1 MGAYLR
7 RGPGSIPLLTGRGIT
22 LGSISVGSRADF
34 EAMNRAI
41 AMHHLHRVIDRTFP
55 FVEAKAA
62 YWHFEG
68 RISKAAGI
76 LGRVVVTHD

>member
-1 MGAYLR
+1 
-7 RGPGSIPLLTGRGIT
+7 
-22 LGSISVGSRADF
+22 
-34 EAMNRAI
+34 MNRAI

-76 LGRVVVTHD
+76 LGRVVITHD